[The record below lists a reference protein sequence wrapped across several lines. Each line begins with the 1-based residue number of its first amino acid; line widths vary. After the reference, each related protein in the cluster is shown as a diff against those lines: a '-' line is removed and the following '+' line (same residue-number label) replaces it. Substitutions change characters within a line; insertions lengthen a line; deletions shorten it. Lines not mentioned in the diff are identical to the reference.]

1 MVRSLPVA
9 LLECVLLAVPLAGA
23 QIQQPIAETVSP
35 SSGFPVIPPLP
46 PGKTTVMGGTIRN
59 LDLVRDQ
66 FSLAPSGEKPMKI
79 LFDERT
85 QVFRDG
91 VRIPLRELQPEGHAS
106 VQTTLEG
113 TNVFAVSIH
122 ILSAFPEG
130 ECRGRVLSYNPR
142 TGELAVSSTLSP
154 QPIKLLV
161 PADAPIE
168 REGQPAFASQS
179 RGRSDLVAGAL
190 VNATFRHGQNSKDTA
205 SRIAILAV
213 PGAAF
218 SFAGKIS
225 YLDLSK
231 GLLELVDSND
241 GKSYELHFPVAHMP
255 ANGKANLGDI
265 VTVKAYYDGTQYQ
278 ASEIT
283 AR

>member
-9 LLECVLLAVPLAGA
+9 FLACTLLAVPLAGA
-23 QIQQPIAETVSP
+23 QTPQPIAETVSA
-35 SSGFPVIPPLP
+35 SSGFPVLPPLP
-46 PGKTTVMGGTIRN
+46 PGKTTVIGGTIRN

-66 FSLAPSGEKPMKI
+66 FSLAPQSERPLKV

-91 VRIPLRELQPEGHAS
+91 VRIPLRELQPEAHAS
-106 VQTTLEG
+106 VQTALEG

-122 ILSAFPEG
+122 ILSALPEG
-130 ECRGRVLSYNPR
+130 ECRGRVLSYNAR

-154 QPIKLLV
+154 EPVKLLV
-161 PADAPIE
+161 PADASVA
-168 REGQPAFASQS
+168 REGQPAFASLS
-179 RGRSDLVAGAL
+179 RGRGDLIAGTL
-190 VNATFRHGQNSKDTA
+190 VSATFRHVQNSKDTA

-213 PGAAF
+213 PGASF

-241 GKSYELHFPVAHMP
+241 GKSYELHFPVAQMP
-255 ANGKANLGDI
+255 ANGRASLGDN
-265 VTVKAYYDGTQYQ
+265 VTVQAYYDGTQYQ